1 MTSTG
6 QVLLWAVDADAVAPE
21 ALERHAAW
29 LGASERA
36 RCARFVR
43 PERRRQFIIGRALL
57 RRALGSLLGTEPAA
71 ICLEERPGLAPALSP
86 QADVDFSISH
96 SGRWVACAAGAGV
109 GLGLGLDIE
118 RIDAARDVM
127 ALAEQA
133 FSAHDVA
140 VLRASEPA
148 SRRVAFYR
156 MWCAHEARI
165 KLGRASVAEY
175 PLALPGLAGML
186 ASTQPLETVPVL
198 TLLRLGA
205 P

>member
-6 QVLLWAVDADAVAPE
+6 QVLLWAVDADSVAPE

-36 RCARFVR
+36 RCTRFVR

-57 RRALGSLLGTEPAA
+57 RRALGNLLGTEPAA
-71 ICLEERPGLAPALSP
+71 ICLEERPGLAPALAP
-86 QADVDFSISH
+86 QADVGFSISH

-109 GLGLGLDIE
+109 GLGLDIE
-118 RIDAARDVM
+118 RIDPARDVM
-127 ALAEQA
+127 ALAAQA
-133 FSAHDVA
+133 FSAQELA

-148 SRRVAFYR
+148 SRPAAFYR

-186 ASTQPLETVPVL
+186 ASTQPLETVPGL
-198 TLLRLGA
+198 TLLRLDA